1 MAVTKWSIRGEE
13 RAQAPGD
20 VISNVEHLDGR
31 RWRARADRADHLGEM
46 PGAAIGKIVTIDRS
60 HHDMYEPELR
70 NRIGNAL
77 RLLAVERA
85 RQAGLDVAEGAG
97 ASTGVAHN
105 HEGRVLLLPAPAD
118 VRATRLNAYGVKAV
132 RAHDAARL
140 CIATRA
146 RALTRIQSG
155 FCDTGESGRCAFSG
169 WRRRR
174 SVESSTTIPCYLPAI
189 PKPSPEDGWRGSYA
203 P

>member
-1 MAVTKWSIRGEE
+1 
-13 RAQAPGD
+13 
-20 VISNVEHLDGR
+20 
-31 RWRARADRADHLGEM
+31 M

-70 NRIGNAL
+70 DRIGNAL
-77 RLLAVERA
+77 RLLAVERT

-97 ASTGVAHN
+97 ASTRVAHN
-105 HEGRVLLLPAPAD
+105 HESRVLLLPALAD

-140 CIATRA
+140 CIARRA
-146 RALTRIQSG
+146 RRLDPNPVGLRQHGRIRAVRLFRMAQAWIRG
-155 FCDTGESGRCAFSG
+155 IKHGH
-169 WRRRR
+169 
-174 SVESSTTIPCYLPAI
+174 PCYLPALR
-189 PKPSPEDGWRGSYA
+189 KPSPKNGWCGSYA